1 MFAGGGVTRVELMP
15 CACQQRERKR
25 VNLQGSD
32 IVLGALH
39 ECAELLHTRSGVG
52 CGHDWDGMWG
62 VMRWL
67 MREKKKKEASES
79 EAFLCLSHD
88 QCVCGRREGP
98 LFSLPHFFHAVQN
111 QIKDESEEGKG
122 GCLLWI
128 RSPHLFV
135 PQNTIQGLVCVP
147 PQR

>member
-1 MFAGGGVTRVELMP
+1 MHLRVCGRWGDSCGINAMCMSTAG
-15 CACQQRERKR
+15 ERKR

-67 MREKKKKEASES
+67 MREKKKKEASGS

-88 QCVCGRREGP
+88 QCVCVC
-98 LFSLPHFFHAVQN
+98 LSLSV
-111 QIKDESEEGKG
+111 
-122 GCLLWI
+122 
-128 RSPHLFV
+128 
-135 PQNTIQGLVCVP
+135 
-147 PQR
+147 